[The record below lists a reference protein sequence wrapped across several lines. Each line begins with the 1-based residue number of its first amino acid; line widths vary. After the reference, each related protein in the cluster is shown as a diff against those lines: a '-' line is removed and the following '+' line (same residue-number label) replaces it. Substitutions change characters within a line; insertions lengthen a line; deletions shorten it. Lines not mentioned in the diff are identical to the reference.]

1 MRPSMFDTV
10 TVSDAARAAGALA
23 AELESVSQEQLKLA
37 AQMSVMLGNQLRLAQ
52 RSRELNA
59 AMSKL
64 VRNFSNE

>member
-1 MRPSMFDTV
+1 MSDTV
-10 TVSDAARAAGALA
+10 SVSDAARAAGALA
-23 AELESVSQEQLKLA
+23 AELESVGKEQLKLA

-59 AMSKL
+59 ALSKL